1 MNMNV
6 LSGIELKTMLLFLII
21 GLGSTSCKKTDP
33 AAEIAGDYS
42 FTTRASITVVPSHE
56 AKDTIIYFSG
66 SIVRGSSNYVIIT
79 YAGPSLSFPGFYVPC
94 VIYPSINDQ
103 GIFSYTDFI
112 NTSSHPFFEGKVMD
126 DGTIK
131 ISFGAGSL
139 GMNWGNYITGKRR

>member
-1 MNMNV
+1 MKMQI
-6 LSGIELKTMLLFLII
+6 LLII
-21 GLGSTSCKKTDP
+21 FLCILFGSNSCKKTDP

-42 FTTRASITVVPSHE
+42 FTTTASITVLPSHE

-79 YAGPSLSFPGFYVPC
+79 YADPSLSFPKLYVPG
-94 VIYPSINDQ
+94 VIYPNINDQ
-103 GIFSYTDFI
+103 GLFSYPDFI
-112 NTSSHPFFEGKVMD
+112 NTSSHPFFEGDVMA

-139 GMNWGNYITGKRR
+139 GANWGNFITGKRR